1 MRRLVKYLAVLL
13 ALILV
18 VFSVGIVVASNMFDS
33 KVQSII
39 AMVNRRQSALKI
51 NYEPVSNSILNK
63 QGILKVK
70 VPSTPFGEISADFD
84 VSVDFSFSSFKA
96 TFNKVNNSGNLDE
109 LLSKLGVPTVNLEGA
124 LAFYPWQLKGGG
136 VLKTSAFSIGLEDGQ
151 CRFGENAF
159 SLSGRSKKSLDIKFA
174 SAGIKCRGYKK
185 YQGRD
190 AYSLDFLDIAAR
202 AKPLIDLEHKSLSLD
217 KVTLSF
223 KTFDLDTSTIYM
235 IGFEPDDKVRD
246 PSVRDRFTLSDFAV
260 DLSVSE
266 PDVSG
271 RQKVISDGT
280 MNIAYGVPY
289 IKEGK
294 ELALFDLSDI
304 KYDVSI
310 GSFNFMNLIKS
321 LKTAPEPSKLL
332 NAVSMPI
339 ELRVNSFALKHA
351 GQNASASGYAK
362 VFLDEISAK
371 IKNADVRLAA
381 RADRTF
387 VDPLL
392 ESQQEQGLFDLIQS
406 GQVTLNKGEYST
418 VLEISGKDV
427 KLNGHEFNPN
437 DDDEDP
443 NAKNPE
449 KSLDE

>member
-1 MRRLVKYLAVLL
+1 MRRLAKYLAVLL

-33 KVQSII
+33 RVQSII
-39 AMVNRRQSALKI
+39 AMVNRKQSALKLS
-51 NYEPVSNSILNK
+51 YEPVSNSILNK
-63 QGILKVK
+63 QGILSVK
-70 VPSTPFGEISADFD
+70 VPSTPFGEISSDFD
-84 VSVDFSFSSFKA
+84 VAVDFSFSSFKA
-96 TFNKVNNSGNLDE
+96 TLTKVNNSGNLDE
-109 LLSKLGVPTVNLEGA
+109 LLSKLGVPTVNLEGV

-136 VLKTSAFSIGLEDGQ
+136 VFKTSAFSIGLEDGQ

-159 SLSGRSKKSLDIKFA
+159 TVSGRSKKSLDIKFA

-202 AKPLIDLEHKSLSLD
+202 ARPLIDLEHKSLSLD

-223 KTFDLDTSTIYM
+223 KTFDLDTSTIYL

-246 PSVRDRFTLSDFAV
+246 PSLRDRFTLSDFAV

-266 PDVSG
+266 PDAKG
-271 RQKVISDGT
+271 RQSIVSDGT

-289 IKEGK
+289 LREGK

-304 KYDVSI
+304 KYDLSV
-310 GSFNFMNLIKS
+310 GSFNFMSLIKT
-321 LKTAPEPSKLL
+321 LKASPEPEKLL
-332 NAVSMPI
+332 SSLSMPL
-339 ELRVNSFALKHA
+339 ELKVNSFSLKHA
-351 GQNASASGYAK
+351 GQNASLSGFAK
-362 VFLDEISAK
+362 VFLDPESAK
-371 IKNADVRLAA
+371 IKNADVRMAA

-392 ESQQEQGLFDLIQS
+392 EAQQEQGLFDLIQS
-406 GQVTLNKGEYST
+406 GQITLNKGVYST
-418 VLEISGKDV
+418 VLEINGKDV

-437 DDDEDP
+437 DDDPEPD
-443 NAKNPE
+443 AKNPE